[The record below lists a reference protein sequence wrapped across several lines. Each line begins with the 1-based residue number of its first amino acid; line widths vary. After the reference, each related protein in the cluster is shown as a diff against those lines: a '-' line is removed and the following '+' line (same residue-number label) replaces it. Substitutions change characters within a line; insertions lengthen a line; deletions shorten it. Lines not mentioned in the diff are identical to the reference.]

1 MQLREREASLAALPL
16 PLPLASKAHPF
27 RALGLSAEAAEDLQT
42 AGVTRPTPIQQLA
55 IPELVQGVSAA
66 VLAETGSGKTLAY
79 CLPLAT
85 RLYAYAQLGKAHS
98 MRRVPSTAC
107 PEALIIVPNRE
118 LGVQVAASARA
129 AAAWCQPGD
138 GDGPGTRPLCV
149 VTLLG
154 KDKMSASAKSGGGSS
169 AKSTAAASLAGAWG
183 GSEGSAVGDTSADGA
198 AFEAADIVIAT
209 PRTVLQLQ
217 KAGRLRLG
225 RCRTVVLDEADE
237 LLSAGF
243 VDDVATVVRSAA
255 GEAGVGVFGQ
265 SVQVCG
271 RNVDVSLLL
280 QSRFLTYRTLSLQ
293 LVCVAATLS
302 RQVWDEVMKPTFPVK
317 MARIATEGLH
327 RPTAGVIQVRTSQ
340 QAASRRAPRTALLT
354 RHPLP
359 RPPACCACPRP
370 RGAGGG
376 AAGGAEGCGRGGVW
390 GGQPVSGARPAGADL
405 HQLHG
410 GGGRGGGHAAG
421 GCVCAVRDG
430 VCSLRF

>member
-1 MQLREREASLAALPL
+1 MAEKELRDSRAGGGGQSREQRKAPFRLGASAAPKPRGPREDSVEQLRQREASLAALPL
-16 PLPLASKAHPF
+16 PLPLASKVHPF

-85 RLYAYAQLGKAHS
+85 RLYAYAQLGKAHA

-154 KDKMSASAKSGGGSS
+154 KDKMSAFAKSGGNSS

-280 QSRFLTYRTLSLQ
+280 QSRFLTYRTLS
-293 LVCVAATLS
+293 A
-302 RQVWDEVMKPTFPVK
+302 
-317 MARIATEGLH
+317 
-327 RPTAGVIQVRTSQ
+327 AGVRGSHAEPPGVGRSHEAHLPGQNGPHRDGGP
-340 QAASRRAPRTALLT
+340 AP
-354 RHPLP
+354 P
-359 RPPACCACPRP
+359 
-370 RGAGGG
+370 
-376 AAGGAEGCGRGGVW
+376 
-390 GGQPVSGARPAGADL
+390 D
-405 HQLHG
+405 
-410 GGGRGGGHAAG
+410 GGGHPGAHLTASSIPSRTTHS
-421 GCVCAVRDG
+421 ASDMS
-430 VCSLRF
+430 SLATPTSVLCLSTAQRSGRRRCWRR